1 LSQGNLWTVP
11 IGDDGDY
18 LVTIFGSNNLPI
30 AYTGSEP
37 LAVQLWQGEGLA
49 GVPGVLTASWTGG
62 DPPSGVC
69 QLSVAG
75 ASTAALTPDF
85 YLWRLNLT
93 TGGRKYEAADGWLRL
108 GAAPGTD
115 TAPITY
121 CTLQDLI
128 DYGGEW
134 VTDLMVETSMASF
147 LKERAQARRWM
158 DRLIISKSR
167 PYAYTLADYLVAG
180 YSSANYAAEL
190 PDMYIVGLLQ
200 AGTTMLLTPDLIEC
214 VAYKALQ
221 LICEKAFT
229 WGTNDNDTYHLRASY
244 FRTKC
249 SAMISSMVVT
259 FDTINT
265 PPTTPAI
272 AVALGRHSI
281 R

>member
-1 LSQGNLWTVP
+1 MSQGNLWTVP
-11 IGDDGDY
+11 VGDDGDY
-18 LVTIFGSNNLPI
+18 LVGIVGSNNQPI
-30 AYTGSEP
+30 AYTGDEP
-37 LAVQLWQGEGLA
+37 LAVQLWQGEDLA
-49 GVPGVLTASWTGG
+49 SVGGVLGASWTGG
-62 DPPSGVC
+62 DPPTGVC
-69 QLSVAG
+69 QLSVEG
-75 ASTAALTPDF
+75 VKTATMAPDF
-85 YLWRLNLT
+85 YLWRLNVT

-108 GAAPGTD
+108 GAAPGAGI
-115 TAPITY
+115 APNVY

-134 VTDLMVETSMASF
+134 LTSLMVETSMASF
-147 LKERAQARRWM
+147 LKERAQARRWF

-190 PDMYIVGLLQ
+190 PDMYIVGLLRS
-200 AGTTMLLTPDLIEC
+200 GTTMLLTPDLIEC
-214 VAYKALQ
+214 VAYKTLQ
-221 LICEKAFT
+221 FICEKAFT
-229 WGTNDNDTYHLRASY
+229 WGQNESDTYHLRASY

-249 SAMISSMVVT
+249 SAMISSLVVT